1 MKSFHRHPTSSPL
14 TNLWRKRRRPAPS
27 ASPRRGG
34 TARLALAASIAL
46 VGAILLA
53 PAQSHAAIVWNGGVG
68 NWSTAG
74 NWTGGVPN
82 ASNADVQ
89 VDNGNAVN
97 STVSVDGFFTV
108 GRLTISSG
116 DTVGINNAQQLTIS
130 DAGGFGSIINNGT
143 LSINAGGSFT
153 FLNISGNV
161 SLSGSG
167 TTVLGGAFAVITG
180 SGRLTNSSTINGQGN
195 IGNNAVAVTNLAAGL
210 IDANVNGALLTIDP
224 PNIASAFLNQ
234 GTLRAS
240 SGGILQLTGNGGG
253 AFDNTGGTISA
264 LAGSEV
270 RLVSSV
276 SITGGTF
283 TTTGSGVI
291 AVFAND
297 IASLGAFANSG
308 SIVVRNNGTLNVSG
322 TITNTGNIL
331 IESSNAGTNLTLAG
345 NVTLTGVGTTTL

>member
-1 MKSFHRHPTSSPL
+1 MKSFKRQPTNSPGP
-14 TNLWRKRRRPAPS
+14 NLRQKRRHPAPS
-27 ASPRRGG
+27 ESPRRGG

-53 PAQSHAAIVWNGGVG
+53 PGQSHAAIVWNGGVG
-68 NWSTAG
+68 NWSAAG

-89 VDNGNAVN
+89 VDNGNVVN

-116 DTVGINNAQQLTIS
+116 DAVGINNAQQLTIS
-130 DAGGFGSIINNGT
+130 DAGGFGAIINNGT
-143 LSINAGGSFT
+143 LSINAGANQT

-167 TTVLGGAFAVITG
+167 TTTLAGVNAIISGT
-180 SGRLTNSSTINGQGN
+180 GRLTNSSTINGQGN
-195 IGNNAVAVTNLAAGL
+195 IGNNSLAVTNLAGGL
-210 IDANVNGALLTIDP
+210 IDANVNGAILTIDP
-224 PNIASAFLNQ
+224 VNLANGVVNQ

-240 SGGILQLTGNGGG
+240 NGGILWLSGGGGG
-253 AFDNTGGTISA
+253 AFDNTGGIIRALDLSA
-264 LAGSEV
+264 VELIGT
-270 RLVSSV
+270 V

-291 AVFAND
+291 AVFSSNS
-297 IASLGAFANSG
+297 ASLDAFTNSG
-308 SIVVRNNGTLNVSG
+308 SIVVRNAAVLNLSGAIADSG
-322 TITNTGNIL
+322 TITLQSSGNPITNT
-331 IESSNAGTNLTLAG
+331 
-345 NVTLTGVGTTTL
+345 